1 MGEQE
6 EDVVVV
12 GMKHIQ
18 GEEKHMRG
26 CKKQEVGHRHRRDR
40 DREERGKMR
49 LVLSIHH
56 LAMTSPH
63 HPPNQTL
70 RSTLSLPG
78 ITHTLGVKM
87 LIIKQVWLSQ

>member
-40 DREERGKMR
+40 DREERGENEI
-49 LVLSIHH
+49 S
-56 LAMTSPH
+56 TFNSSPL
-63 HPPNQTL
+63 Q
-70 RSTLSLPG
+70 
-78 ITHTLGVKM
+78 
-87 LIIKQVWLSQ
+87 